1 MLVIAC
7 LTAGN
12 IIHARSIGGQIVDN
26 VTAFTE
32 NGIIK
37 VKFEF
42 LVPVHYQWRFPK
54 GFNAQIMISLQPLK
68 KDPAEPI
75 NIREDIRVP
84 DSIRGLIDEM
94 YIDGTEG
101 PNLLLVIHSSSA
113 INPDIEQDRAS
124 IGITLSLNKDQ
135 IKKLSDGDCEIELP
149 GKK

>member
-54 GFNAQIMISLQPLK
+54 GFNDQIMISLQPLK